1 MKWFRWIAI
10 GLTFVVVLVLGGS
23 LVMGVG
29 SQARS
34 IPPPRVVPT
43 IPDGPRVEVL
53 NAAGISG
60 MAQAA
65 TDQLRSARFDVV
77 YFGNAAEFGRDSSVV
92 IDRVGKPE
100 IARNVAREL
109 GIEQVR
115 SEPDSTLYLEATV
128 LLGLDWRGVEPR
140 DTLISGN

>member
-1 MKWFRWIAI
+1 MKWFRWVAIAATVA
-10 GLTFVVVLVLGGS
+10 LVLVLGGS

-29 SQARS
+29 SDAR
-34 IPPPRVVPT
+34 PAPQPRIASP

-65 TDQLRSARFDVV
+65 TDQLREARFDVV
-77 YFGNAAEFGRDSSVV
+77 YFGNADEFGRDSSVV
-92 IDRVGKPE
+92 IDRVGRPE
-100 IARNVAREL
+100 IAQEVAREL
-109 GIEQVR
+109 GISQVR

-128 LLGLDWRGVEPR
+128 LLGLDWEGLAQM
-140 DTLISGN
+140 DTLSGN